1 MIQMQVLS
9 MKIGRSFF
17 SCLMLLGLFATAASA
32 QWSRQVL
39 SGKGGHPADNPPAHP
54 LGYFTDNPYVLDDGG
69 DLCIRCSTL
78 EGRNQ
83 SAERYIVEAD
93 VRPVGRIA
101 SLNVVDVLYRTGFRE
116 YGKPTS
122 VDWKSILIQTG
133 PDQYHEIFH
142 YQKAE
147 NGAEPTPSR
156 IIQVGEQIVLS
167 TKNSDGGN
175 AGGCVEAYW
184 LVDSSG
190 ARMIDFSALVAAIR
204 ARVPPASTF
213 TTHCYALS
221 LEDQSVHTGIQ
232 RADAE
237 CRTCGY
243 IGKADVH
250 FRLDGAR
257 AIPTY
262 VEYIPDPQK

>member
-1 MIQMQVLS
+1 

-17 SCLMLLGLFATAASA
+17 CSLMLSVLFAPTASA
-32 QWSRQVL
+32 QWSRWVS
-39 SGKGGHPADNPPAHP
+39 SGKGGHIDDPPAHP
-54 LGYFTDNPYVLDDGG
+54 LHYFTDNPYVLDDGG
-69 DLCIRCSTL
+69 DLCGDCSL
-78 EGRNQ
+78 AGRNL
-83 SAERYIVEAD
+83 SALRYIVESD
-93 VRPVGRIA
+93 VRPVGA
-101 SLNVVDVLYRTGFRE
+101 LAGLNVVDVFYRIGRRE
-116 YGKPTS
+116 DGKPAS

-133 PDQYHEIFH
+133 PDRYQEIFH

-156 IIQVGEQIVLS
+156 VIHVGDQIVLS

-204 ARVPPASTF
+204 ARVPPATTF

-237 CRTCGY
+237 CRICGY